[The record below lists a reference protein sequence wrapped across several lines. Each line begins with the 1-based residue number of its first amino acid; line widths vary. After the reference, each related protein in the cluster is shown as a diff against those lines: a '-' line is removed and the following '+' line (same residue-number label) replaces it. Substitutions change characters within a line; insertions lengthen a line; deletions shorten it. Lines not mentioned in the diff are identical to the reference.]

1 LPGYAYIIEMGRW
14 DEEDKK
20 PKKSK
25 NLPKLIKKI
34 IYIGFII
41 VAVVILAVFIPRA
54 GVNVEL
60 LQRGGEIETI
70 STKINNNN
78 FFPIHNVTVQFDN
91 GKTQNIGDL
100 GPFGSA
106 MISPESENID
116 FKKITVRA
124 NDGQIE
130 SIKNR

>member
-1 LPGYAYIIEMGRW
+1 MGRW
-14 DEEDKK
+14 DEDKK
-20 PKKSK
+20 PRKTK

-41 VAVVILAVFIPRA
+41 VALVILAVFIPRA
-54 GVNVEL
+54 GLNVEL

-91 GKTQNIGDL
+91 GRIQNIGDL

-106 MISPESENID
+106 MISPESENIN
-116 FKKITVRA
+116 FKKITVKA
-124 NDGQIE
+124 NDGQME
-130 SIKNR
+130 STKNR

>member
-1 LPGYAYIIEMGRW
+1 MGRW
-14 DEEDKK
+14 DEDKK
-20 PKKSK
+20 SRKGK

-41 VAVVILAVFIPRA
+41 VAIVILAVFIPRA
-54 GVNVEL
+54 GLNVEL

-91 GKTQNIGDL
+91 GRIQNIGDL

-106 MISPESENID
+106 MISPESENIN
-116 FKKITVRA
+116 FKKITIKA
-124 NDGQIE
+124 NDGQME

>member
-1 LPGYAYIIEMGRW
+1 MGRW
-14 DEEDKK
+14 DEDKK
-20 PKKSK
+20 SRKGK

-41 VAVVILAVFIPRA
+41 VAVVILAVFIPRV
-54 GVNVEL
+54 GLNVEL

-91 GKTQNIGDL
+91 GRIQNIGDL
-100 GPFGSA
+100 GSFGSA
-106 MISPESENID
+106 MISPESENIN
-116 FKKITVRA
+116 FKKITVKA
-124 NDGQIE
+124 NDGQME

>member
-1 LPGYAYIIEMGRW
+1 MGRW
-14 DEEDKK
+14 DEDKK
-20 PKKSK
+20 PRKSK

-54 GVNVEL
+54 GLNVEL
-60 LQRGGEIETI
+60 LQHGGEIETI

-91 GKTQNIGDL
+91 GRIQNIGDL

-106 MISPESENID
+106 MISPESENIN
-116 FKKITVRA
+116 FKKITVKA
-124 NDGQIE
+124 NGGQME

>member
-1 LPGYAYIIEMGRW
+1 MPGYVHSIVMGRW
-14 DEEDKK
+14 DEDKK
-20 PKKSK
+20 SRKGK

-54 GVNVEL
+54 GLNVEL

-78 FFPIHNVTVQFDN
+78 FFPIHNVTVQFDD
-91 GKTQNIGDL
+91 GKIQNIGDL
-100 GPFGSA
+100 APFGSA
-106 MISPESENID
+106 MISPESENIN
-116 FKKITVRA
+116 FKKITVKA
-124 NDGQIE
+124 NDGQME

>member
-1 LPGYAYIIEMGRW
+1 MGRW
-14 DEEDKK
+14 DEDKK
-20 PKKSK
+20 PRKSK

-54 GVNVEL
+54 GLNVEL

-91 GKTQNIGDL
+91 GRIQNIGDL

-106 MISPESENID
+106 MISPESENIN
-116 FKKITVRA
+116 FKKITVKA
-124 NDGQIE
+124 NNGQME